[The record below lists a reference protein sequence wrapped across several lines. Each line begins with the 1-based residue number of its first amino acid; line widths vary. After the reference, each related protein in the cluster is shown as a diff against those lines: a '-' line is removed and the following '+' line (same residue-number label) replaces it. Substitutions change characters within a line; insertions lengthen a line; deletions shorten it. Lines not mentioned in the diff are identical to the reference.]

1 MRTLIPF
8 GDGQLGTAT
17 IDFNSNGLAF
27 TALSGGGKS
36 TFLTTLASNAKI
48 IIPDLRITIIS
59 LGGSFD
65 YDLKFPF
72 EFISAL
78 YDEDKVVQWL
88 ESDYERMVILMK
100 AMEVQRVKRA
110 ALLKAVPF
118 FNHMLMVDE
127 LENIES
133 QLDKGRLA
141 QLSKRLNTRFNIGR
155 KLGSFSV
162 VASQSQDLSAY
173 TTRIKLL
180 ERRLL
185 GRPATT
191 SLCISLNLDPK
202 WASDY
207 SLREGRL
214 IYLSGESTQVV
225 KVWQT

>member
-155 KLGSFSV
+155 KQGSFSV
-162 VASQSQDLSAY
+162 D